1 MVTIH
6 IKPSHHARL
15 FRFLLLVYIG
25 ENVRYNTINMSNK
38 LIKWLIIKLIGKRT
52 VIANATITEFTES
65 INDNALTIN
74 CLVVDDSIMESMT
87 R

>member
-1 MVTIH
+1 MIDK
-6 IKPSHHARL
+6 IIR
-15 FRFLLLVYIG
+15 
-25 ENVRYNTINMSNK
+25 
-38 LIKWLIIKLIGKRT
+38 WLIIKLIGKRT

-65 INDNALTIN
+65 INDNALIVN

>member
-1 MVTIH
+1 MIDK
-6 IKPSHHARL
+6 IIR
-15 FRFLLLVYIG
+15 
-25 ENVRYNTINMSNK
+25 
-38 LIKWLIIKLIGKRT
+38 WLIIKLIGKRT